1 MPPASG
7 PRRYGS
13 DVRRMRV
20 APSILAA
27 DFANLAAAVA
37 QVAPATDILHVD
49 VMDGHFV
56 PNISIGPPVVQSLRR
71 QTDMFLDC
79 HLMISDPAEYLSAFK
94 KAGADGCSVHVE
106 VGSTAQLINQMR
118 DLGLAPGLAVNPDT
132 DFEAV
137 EPFLPDVDLVLFM
150 TVHPGFGGQ
159 SFIADVMP
167 KVKAAR
173 AVIDERGWNAT
184 VQVDGGIDETT
195 APEAA
200 AAGADLF
207 VAGTAVFGRPD
218 PAEAVMRIRRA
229 AEAAA

>member
-1 MPPASG
+1 M
-7 PRRYGS
+7 RT
-13 DVRRMRV
+13 MRV

-37 QVAPATDILHVD
+37 QIAPATDILHVD

-71 QTDMFLDC
+71 HTDMFLDC
-79 HLMISDPAEYLSAFK
+79 HLMISDPAEYLPAFK

-106 VGSTAQLINQMR
+106 VGSTRELVTQMR
-118 DLGLAPGLAVNPDT
+118 ELGLSPGLAVNPDT
-132 DFEAV
+132 PFEAV
-137 EPFLPDVDLVLFM
+137 EPFLGDVDLVLFM

-159 SFIADVMP
+159 SFIGDVMP

-173 AVIDERGWNAT
+173 ALLDERGWKT
-184 VQVDGGIDETT
+184 TIEVDGGIDETT
-195 APEAA
+195 APTAA

-207 VAGTAVFGRPD
+207 VAGTAVFARPD
-218 PAEAVMRIRRA
+218 PAEAVNAIRQA
-229 AEAAA
+229 AETAAA

>member
-1 MPPASG
+1 M
-7 PRRYGS
+7 RRI
-13 DVRRMRV
+13 RV

-37 QVAPATDILHVD
+37 QVASATDILHVD

-56 PNISIGPPVVQSLRR
+56 PNISIGPPVVESLRR
-71 QTDMFLDC
+71 HTDMFLDC
-79 HLMISDPAEYLSAFK
+79 HLMITDPAEYLPAFR

-106 VGSTAQLINQMR
+106 VGSTGDLIRQMR

-132 DFEAV
+132 PFETV
-137 EPFLPDVDLVLFM
+137 EPFLADVDLVLFM

-173 AVIDERGWNAT
+173 ALLEERGWNAT
-184 VQVDGGIDETT
+184 IQVDGGIDETT
-195 APEAA
+195 APQAA

-207 VAGTAVFGRPD
+207 VAGTAVFARPD
-218 PAEAVMRIRRA
+218 PAEAVLRIQRA
-229 AEAAA
+229 AEAAG